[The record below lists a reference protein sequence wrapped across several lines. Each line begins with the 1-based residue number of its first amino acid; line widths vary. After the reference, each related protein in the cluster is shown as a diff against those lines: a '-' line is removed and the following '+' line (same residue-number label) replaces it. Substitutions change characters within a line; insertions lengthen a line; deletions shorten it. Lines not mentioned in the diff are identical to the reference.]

1 MANKVAI
8 ITDSI
13 ACLPLEV
20 VRQCQL
26 RILPV
31 NLYFD
36 DKVYKDWVD
45 ITPAEAY
52 KLFLKNPKHFA
63 TSAPSPMDCLEAYR
77 EVSKRV
83 KNILCITVSA
93 KLSMVYQ
100 STRIAAEQARHEL
113 PGVTIEV
120 LDSQTATAAE
130 GLIALAAA
138 RSAVEGK
145 SLAEVV
151 KVAEE
156 VRDRVSLIALMDTVR
171 YVYRTGRIPRVAAWA
186 GSMLNIRPIFTISG
200 VVRFAG
206 VVRSRERGIKRM
218 LKALRSKVGL
228 NPVHV
233 AVMHAYAS
241 DEAEKLKERVS
252 AELNCV
258 ELFVT
263 EFSPVMGYA
272 CGTGTLGIAFYPE
285 DQRRN

>member
-13 ACLPLEV
+13 ACLPPEV
-20 VRQCQL
+20 VRQYQL
-26 RILPV
+26 RILPI

-45 ITPAEAY
+45 IAPAEAY
-52 KLFLKNPKHFA
+52 ELFLKNPKHFA

-83 KNILCITVSA
+83 KNILCITVSS

-100 STRIAAEQARHEL
+100 STRIAAEQARNEL

-130 GLIALAAA
+130 GFIALAAA

-156 VRDRVSLIALMDTVR
+156 VKDNVRVFVLLDTIR
-171 YVYRTGRIPRVAAWA
+171 YVYRSGRIPKVAARV
-186 GSMLNIRPIFTISG
+186 GSVLNIRPIFTVSG
-200 VVRFAG
+200 VVRFTG
-206 VVRSRERGIKRM
+206 VVRSRERGIKQM
-218 LKALRSKVGL
+218 LKAVRNKVGL

-233 AVMHAYAS
+233 AVMHAYAP

-252 AELNCV
+252 AEFNCV

-272 CGTGTLGIAFYPE
+272 CGTGTLGLAFYPE
-285 DQRRN
+285 D

>member
-13 ACLPLEV
+13 ACLPPEV
-20 VRQCQL
+20 VRQYQL
-26 RILPV
+26 RILPI
-31 NLYFD
+31 NLYFE

-45 ITPAEAY
+45 IAPAEAY
-52 KLFLKNPKHFA
+52 ELFLKNPKHFA

-83 KNILCITVSA
+83 KNILCITVSS

-100 STRIAAEQARHEL
+100 STRIAAEQARDEL

-130 GLIALAAA
+130 GFIALAAA
-138 RSAVEGK
+138 RAAAEGK
-145 SLAEVV
+145 GLAEVV

-156 VRDRVSLIALMDTVR
+156 VKDNVRVFVLLNTVR
-171 YVYRTGRIPRVAAWA
+171 YVYRSGRIPKVAARV
-186 GSMLNIRPIFTISG
+186 GSVLNIRPIFTISG

-206 VVRSRERGIKRM
+206 VVRSRERGIERM
-218 LKALRSKVGL
+218 IKAVRNKVRL

-233 AVMHAYAS
+233 AVMHAYAP

-252 AELNCV
+252 TEFNCV
-258 ELFVT
+258 ELFIT

-272 CGTGTLGIAFYPE
+272 CGTGTLGIAFYLE
-285 DQRRN
+285 D